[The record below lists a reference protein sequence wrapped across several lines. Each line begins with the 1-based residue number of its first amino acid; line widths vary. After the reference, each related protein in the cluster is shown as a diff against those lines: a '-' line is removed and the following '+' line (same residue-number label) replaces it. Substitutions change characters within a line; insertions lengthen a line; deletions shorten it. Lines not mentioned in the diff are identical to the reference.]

1 MVRLLAVVLSALL
14 VAPLVLAD
22 EAESIAAAQSE
33 ALDWLALVDR
43 GGYGE
48 AWEAAAPLMQAA
60 ISSEALQRSL
70 NAARA
75 PLGELQSRNLAK
87 ASYHTTLP
95 GAPDGEYVVFTFS
108 TSLAHKA
115 AAVETLT
122 AMKGDDGAWRVAG
135 YFVK

>member
-1 MVRLLAVVLSALL
+1 MVRLLTLILSALL
-14 VAPLVLAD
+14 VAPPVVAD
-22 EAESIAAAQSE
+22 EAESIAAAQSV
-33 ALDWLALVDR
+33 ALYWLALVDQ
-43 GGYGE
+43 GGYDL
-48 AWEAAAPLMQAA
+48 AWEAAAPLLQGAV
-60 ISSEALQRSL
+60 SSEALQRSL

-87 ASYHTTLP
+87 SSYHTTLP

-108 TSLAHKA
+108 TSFTHKA

-122 AMKGDDGAWRVAG
+122 AMKGEDGVWRVAG